1 MIQEA
6 FHPIFFFA
14 LSAGTTNTFVVY
26 KIKKK
31 KTMNGLLNYQ
41 ISLVI
46 NLAKFIYN

>member
-31 KTMNGLLNYQ
+31 PMNGLLNYQ